1 MKARSAALQG
11 GLAVAGLVAAYV
23 TWQRPTE
30 SLKQDAVVMI
40 DASKNSLERVRY
52 EDGVRSIT
60 VEKKDRLY
68 VTLAY
73 LPGKRPTL
81 EAPTPLDVTDAGVDG
96 GTFVVAKPPE
106 PAPDRTLFAN
116 ERAETLWNR
125 LTPFEATRALG
136 KLPKEKLDE
145 LGVTD
150 SERKLEL
157 TIAGG
162 VTRFTISKPMNGLI
176 GNYAQN
182 EKTGEVFLISSSIF
196 NELDPNSQLL
206 VERRLHTFKA
216 TEFDGFTV
224 SAEGKSVA
232 FLQTGADIPATTK
245 VARAASP
252 DKGDELAKNWHEKIW
267 SRLIV
272 TDVLQKGEQP
282 KGGEPNVVL
291 RVEYTNKGQPKGWL
305 ELGIDPG
312 TKAVWARSENTLSW
326 VAVHQGAED
335 IALEGIKVMTAP

>member
-30 SLKQDAVVMI
+30 SLKQDAVVMV

-68 VTLAY
+68 VSLAY
-73 LPGKRPTL
+73 LPGKRPSVDG
-81 EAPTPLDVTDAGVDG
+81 PTPLELIDGGVDAGA
-96 GTFVVAKPPE
+96 FIAPRPP
-106 PAPDRTLFAN
+106 PPVPDRTLFAN
-116 ERAETLWNR
+116 ERADTLWSR

-145 LGVTD
+145 LGVTN

-157 TIAGG
+157 TIAGA
-162 VTRFTISKPMNGLI
+162 VMRFTISKPMNGLI

-182 EKTGEVFLISSSIF
+182 EQTGEVFLISSSIF

-216 TEFDGFTV
+216 TEFDAFTV
-224 SAEGKSVA
+224 TAEGKSAA
-232 FLQTGADIPATTK
+232 FVQTGADIPATTK

-252 DKGDELAKNWHEKIW
+252 DKADELAKNWHEKVW

-272 TDVLQKGEQP
+272 TEVLQKDELP
-282 KGGEPNVVL
+282 KGGAPDVVL
-291 RVEYTNKGQPKGWL
+291 RVDYTNKGQPKGWL
-305 ELGIDPG
+305 ELGLDPG
-312 TKAVWARSENTLSW
+312 TKAMWARSENTPSW